1 MRRAIF
7 ALIVPIVSS
16 TLPILSKW
24 FEGSSFQGSIRELT
38 PVIGGVLIFAH
49 SSRSNSWNLA
59 RNRVRT
65 ERFFPLER
73 FAEEASLPMRL
84 ESGRKVGPRLSGRYN
99 RDI

>member
-1 MRRAIF
+1 MSYFSINRSNRLIDPSDFIEVVRREF
-7 ALIVPIVSS
+7 V
-16 TLPILSKW
+16 
-24 FEGSSFQGSIRELT
+24 SIRELT